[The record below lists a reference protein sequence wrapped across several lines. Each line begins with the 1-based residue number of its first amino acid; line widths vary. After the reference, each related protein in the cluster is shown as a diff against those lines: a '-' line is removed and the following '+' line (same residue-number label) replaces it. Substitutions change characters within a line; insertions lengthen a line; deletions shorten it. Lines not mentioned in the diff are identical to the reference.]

1 MENATQSLTHP
12 GFQWYSRAG
21 LWSLFLVC
29 ALPCHVWTLILT
41 LNDVSWVMERTNA
54 WDALGIIAYGLL
66 FAFIESLIVFLI
78 TAVLGLLI
86 SAGWDEPRR
95 IAMLGLLVVTAAAWL
110 MCGQAYFLLELRPP
124 GPLLGLAARSGHP
137 LRLLYAALLGLIVPS
152 LLIPALA
159 VLRSDRFSRL
169 VQAAADRLAILVQFY
184 LLLDVLGLL
193 IVVIRN
199 V

>member
-1 MENATQSLTHP
+1 MEKATQSLTHA
-12 GFQWYSRAG
+12 GFQRYSRSG

-54 WDALGIIAYGLL
+54 WDALGVICYGLV
-66 FAFIESLIVFLI
+66 FAFFESVTVFLAI
-78 TAVLGLLI
+78 AVLGLLV

-95 IAMLGLLVVTAAAWL
+95 IALLGLLVVTAAAWL

-124 GPLLGLAARSGHP
+124 GPLVELAARSGHP
-137 LRLLYAALLGLIVPS
+137 LRLMYAVLLGLIVPS

-159 VLRSDRFSRL
+159 VLRSDGFSRL
-169 VQAAADRLAILVQFY
+169 VQAASGRLAVLVQFY
-184 LLLDVLGLL
+184 LFLDVLGLL

>member
-1 MENATQSLTHP
+1 
-12 GFQWYSRAG
+12 
-21 LWSLFLVC
+21 
-29 ALPCHVWTLILT
+29 
-41 LNDVSWVMERTNA
+41 MERTNA

-66 FAFIESLIVFLI
+66 FALIESVIVFLI
-78 TAVLGLLI
+78 TLVLGLLV
-86 SAGWDEPRR
+86 SADWDEPRR

-137 LRLLYAALLGLIVPS
+137 LRLLYAGLLGLIVPS

-193 IVVIRN
+193 IVIIRN